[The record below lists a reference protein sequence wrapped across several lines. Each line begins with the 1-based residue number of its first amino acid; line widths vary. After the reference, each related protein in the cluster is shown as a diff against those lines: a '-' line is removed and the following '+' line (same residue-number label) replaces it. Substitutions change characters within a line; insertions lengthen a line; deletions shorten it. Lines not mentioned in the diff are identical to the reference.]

1 MYFLIYKK
9 DWRGKMAKEY
19 IISDAAKLL
28 DVEPH
33 VLRYWE
39 EELEL
44 EITRNELGHRYYKEE
59 DVIILQKVKSL
70 KEKGFQL
77 KAIKMLLP
85 TLIEESLED
94 EIVTNANKIA
104 LKEDNKPSTTK
115 LEQFQQFIK
124 LVFDE
129 SLKNNNEVLKSQIKQ
144 DLAEELGIMFKE
156 RDYIDEKRYKKLDE
170 TIREVQKMRQEVA
183 TSSNNKK
190 GLFSRMKNKVST
202 SKTK

>member
-1 MYFLIYKK
+1 
-9 DWRGKMAKEY
+9 MAKEY

-44 EITRNELGHRYYKEE
+44 EITRNDLGHRYYTEE
-59 DVIILQKVKSL
+59 DVTILQKVKSL

-85 TLIEESLED
+85 TLAEESEED
-94 EIVTNANKIA
+94 EVALNANKIV
-104 LKEDNKPSTTK
+104 LQHNKPTNK
-115 LEQFQQFIK
+115 VEQFQQFIK

-129 SLKNNNEVLKSQIKQ
+129 SLKENNDILKEQIKE
-144 DLAEELGIMFKE
+144 DLAEEMKSLFEEKE
-156 RDYIDEKRYKKLDE
+156 FIEEKRYKKLDE

-183 TSSNNKK
+183 TAINKK
-190 GLFSRMKNKVST
+190 GIFGRFK
-202 SKTK
+202 SKKINTQQ

>member
-1 MYFLIYKK
+1 
-9 DWRGKMAKEY
+9 MAKEY

-44 EITRNELGHRYYKEE
+44 EITRNELGHRYYTEE
-59 DVIILQKVKSL
+59 DVTILQKVKSL

-85 TLIEESLED
+85 TLAEESGED
-94 EIVTNANKIA
+94 EVALNANKIV
-104 LKEDNKPSTTK
+104 LQENKPTNK
-115 LEQFQQFIK
+115 VEQFQQFIK

-129 SLKNNNEVLKSQIKQ
+129 SLKENNDILKEQIKE
-144 DLAEELGIMFKE
+144 DLAEEMKLLLEE
-156 RDYIDEKRYKKLDE
+156 REYIEEKRYKKLDE

-183 TSSNNKK
+183 AAINKK
-190 GLFSRMKNKVST
+190 GIFSRLKNKKINT
-202 SKTK
+202 QQ